1 MACETSFSMLFQSGP
16 EAEENICPSEGDEQG
31 VSPPI
36 NFARSEG
43 ILRPSLFL
51 VVSPASPVTWVV
63 RRLAPDSFTADS
75 FDVAEAN
82 KFWSSFS
89 LISAMS

>member
-1 MACETSFSMLFQSGP
+1 MLFQSGP
-16 EAEENICPSEGDEQG
+16 ETEENICPSDGDEQG
-31 VSPPI
+31 VNPPI

-43 ILRPSLFL
+43 SLRPSLFL
-51 VVSPASPVTWVV
+51 VVSSVSPMTWAV
-63 RRLAPDSFTADS
+63 RRLAPDSLPAGS

-89 LISAMS
+89 LTSAMS